1 MMNFITKI
9 EEFINDLLLKLG
21 DLIVKLVLK
30 IIPKRLLKIFTNFK
44 ESIDSFKSF
53 VKNLPQNC
61 KLFLIQFLTKTKTK
75 LTSIDYKAHII
86 SSLEFIKMQYKTHL
100 AKGGN
105 KFKAIFLAP
114 IKLIGT
120 WVQGLTP
127 FQSVALLG
135 LTTASILSF
144 LSIISTS
151 NRLFEIA
158 QSQQRA
164 PASIE
169 DEAAFDR
176 PDYYKKEKRH
186 VLMSSVRLPVYN
198 GDINDLQTV
207 DIDFNVTLSNRQ
219 TRNSLEKL
227 EFQLR
232 DYLILKLEPQI
243 PDFALQEEGKEIIR
257 KKIWFEIDSFL
268 KEREIN
274 GHVLEVKI
282 TYVLAN

>member
-21 DLIVKLVLK
+21 DLIVKLVLR
-30 IIPKRLLKIFTNFK
+30 IIPTKLLKIFTNFK

-53 VKNLPQNC
+53 VKNLPQTF
-61 KLFLIQFLTKTKTK
+61 KSFLIQFLTKTKAK

-86 SSLEFIKMQYKTHL
+86 SLLEFIKIQYKTHL
-100 AKGGN
+100 EKGGN

-114 IKLIGT
+114 IKLVGT
-120 WVQGLTP
+120 WVQGLSP

-151 NRLFEIA
+151 NRLFEMA
-158 QSQQRA
+158 QSQKRA
-164 PASIE
+164 PASVE
-169 DEAAFDR
+169 DELSFDR

-186 VLMSSVRLPVYN
+186 VLMTSVRLPVYN
-198 GDINDLQTV
+198 EDINDLQTV

-219 TRNSLEKL
+219 TRNNLEKL

-232 DYLILKLEPQI
+232 DYLIIKLEPQI
-243 PDFALQEEGKEIIR
+243 PNFALLEEGKEIIR
-257 KKIWFEIDSFL
+257 KKIWLEIDNFL
-268 KEREIN
+268 QEREIK
-274 GHVLEVKI
+274 GHVVEVKI